1 MAYKIRTYSKSQAQK
16 LGVDIKPS
24 KTKGKKIDVFKAGK
38 KVASVGALGMNDYPT
53 YKELEKK
60 KKVKEG
66 TTPMSSMQFANM
78 ASMASPSPTETSV
91 KSLSDEKK
99 QERLELLTY
108 VKAHFDLVAVTLLV
122 AYLGF
127 SLYQMQKDKK

>member
-1 MAYKIRTYSKSQAQK
+1 MAYKIRTYSKAQAQK

-38 KVASVGALGMNDYPT
+38 KVASIGAAGMNDYPT

-66 TTPMSSMQFANM
+66 TAEKRRKLYKTRH
-78 ASMASPSPTETSV
+78 E
-91 KSLSDEKK
+91 SDRKK
-99 QERLELLTY
+99 VGTNGY
-108 VKAHFDLVAVTLLV
+108 YA
-122 AYLGF
+122 
-127 SLYQMQKDKK
+127 DKILW